1 MNTRFTLAAVIS
13 VIGALAFGFVSFLG
27 NMYLKEGDYMQSVLF
42 ASIWTVALLL
52 VAIIASKFKKERF
65 NFKQNAIK
73 ELFFVG
79 IYIVLAFF
87 SMLSFTHF
95 FTVQNKKEQIG
106 EVIKQDIDSVR
117 NMFDKYESH
126 VDNRVGEFDGFL
138 DVLIAGRE
146 TNKKDYLRYFKDPGP
161 DPQNQKNV
169 KLKQFKDDLQPD
181 AYDTMKVLALD
192 WLKKSEQIVLDV
204 KPFGLM
210 DVIENFEKNTT
221 KWYKEIQQ
229 YDSTFNTFKE
239 EDQVGF
245 TPFTYTLGFTN
256 ITNEITKVEKP
267 TILALLLLVV
277 AHLLIL
283 FVYILAMRDGRSKGL
298 LSELFSNND
307 NEEEDMSIK
316 L

>member
-27 NMYLKEGDYMQSVLF
+27 NMYLKEGDYMQSALF

-52 VAIIASKFKKERF
+52 VAIIASKLKKARF
-65 NFKQNAIK
+65 NFKQYAIK

-79 IYIVLAFF
+79 IYIILAFF
-87 SMLSFTHF
+87 SMISFTHF

-106 EVIKQDIDSVR
+106 EVIKQDIDNVR
-117 NMFDKYESH
+117 NMFDKYESR

-138 DVLIAGRE
+138 DALIAGE
-146 TNKKDYLRYFKDPGP
+146 ISIKKEYLRYFKDPGP
-161 DPQNQKNV
+161 DDNFQKNTN
-169 KLKQFKDDLQPD
+169 LKNFKDDLQPD
-181 AYDTMKVLALD
+181 EYDTMKVLALD

-210 DVIENFEKNTT
+210 DVIEDFEKNTT

-229 YDSTFNTFKE
+229 YDNTFNTFKQ
-239 EDQVGF
+239 EDQEDF
-245 TPFTYTLGFTN
+245 TPFTYELGFPS

-267 TILALLLLVV
+267 TILSLLLLVA

-283 FVYILAMRDGRSKGL
+283 FVYILAMRDGKSRGLFKEL
-298 LSELFSNND
+298 LSSSNGSKTD
-307 NEEEDMSIK
+307 